1 MLSLHNPILTILTN
15 VNKCYVITINNSIL
29 TINTYSITKSFLFH
43 ALYPHAMARLYDI
56 TLLPI
61 LLMCFIHLI
70 IDCHGYWQQ
79 TLYIHSC
86 GINCLQLKS
95 Q

>member
-43 ALYPHAMARLYDI
+43 ALYPHAMARLY
-56 TLLPI
+56 
-61 LLMCFIHLI
+61 
-70 IDCHGYWQQ
+70 GYNP
-79 TLYIHSC
+79 TTYSPHVLYS
-86 GINCLQLKS
+86 S
-95 Q
+95 YY